1 MTQIVRSKVDP
12 FTLEIVKDSL
22 VAIGDEMFI
31 ALAKTSMSP
40 IIYEVLDYAS
50 GLTDA
55 KGQLLT
61 QGNGVTG
68 FIGMLSDMVKQTLK
82 KFGGG
87 KLKEG
92 DIIIIND
99 SYGGGGSHLSDVGLV
114 MPIFFDGE
122 IVAFSANKA
131 HWTEVGGK
139 DPGSFSNDATDIF
152 QEGLQFPSVKLFN
165 EGEINQAIV
174 DIIEANVR
182 FPELSL
188 GDMWAQVA
196 ALKTGEKRV
205 KELCEKHGKE
215 LFLSSVDYLL
225 DHGEQLARQEL
236 NKLPKGTFN
245 AEGFIDDDG
254 FGNGPF
260 KIKVKVT
267 ITDDKFV
274 ADFRGSHPQ
283 VPGPVNCSYTA
294 LVSAVRTIFLAIT
307 NPSQDANDGVFRP
320 LEVIT
325 DKGSVLSAERP
336 APVSIYWES
345 MLAGADLIWKA
356 LAPVVPHRLN
366 AGHLLSVCSVV
377 LSGQHQDTNEPFLI
391 VEPSV
396 GGWGASEGQDG
407 ARGQF
412 CIGDG
417 ETYNVPV
424 EVAETRY
431 GVMVDEYS
439 LHTDGAGAGEYIG
452 GSGVIRSYKALSD
465 NQMVSVTF
473 GRNKFVP
480 WGMKDGQDG
489 SANEVYIEKANGE
502 VDGPFGIYPR
512 YPLNNGD
519 VVKLVTA
526 TGGGY
531 GDPYKRPADQ
541 VAQDVKNGYITAAQA
556 NESYGVIV
564 NEKTFEVEGLT
575 EDRQRRGK

>member
-82 KFGGG
+82 KFGDG

-236 NKLPKGTFN
+236 SKLPKGTFN

-356 LAPVVPHRLN
+356 LAPAVPHRLN

-502 VDGPFGIYPR
+502 ADGPFGIYPR
-512 YPLNNGD
+512 YPLNKGD

-556 NESYGVIV
+556 NESFGVIV
-564 NEKTFEVEGLT
+564 NEKTYEVEGLT

>member
-1 MTQIVRSKVDP
+1 MTQVVRSKVDP

-82 KFGGG
+82 KFGDG

-236 NKLPKGTFN
+236 SKLPKGTFN

-260 KIKVKVT
+260 KIKVEVT
-267 ITDDKFV
+267 ITDDQFV

-377 LSGQHQDTNEPFLI
+377 LSGRHQDTNEPFLI

-489 SANEVYIEKANGE
+489 SSNEVYIEKANGE

-512 YPLNNGD
+512 YPLNKGD

-531 GDPYKRPADQ
+531 GDPYKRPADK
-541 VAQDVKNGYITAAQA
+541 VALDVKNGYITLCA
-556 NESYGVIV
+556 
-564 NEKTFEVEGLT
+564 
-575 EDRQRRGK
+575 GK

>member
-82 KFGGG
+82 KFGDG

-114 MPIFFDGE
+114 MPIFYEGE

-205 KELCEKHGKE
+205 KELCDKHGKP

-236 NKLPKGTFN
+236 TKLPKGTFH

-267 ITDDKFV
+267 ISDEKFV

-356 LAPVVPHRLN
+356 LAPVIPHRLN

-377 LSGQHQDTNEPFLI
+377 LSGLHQDTDEPFLI

-431 GVMVDEYS
+431 GIMVDEYS

-452 GSGVIRSYKALSD
+452 GSGVIRSYKALTD

-480 WGMKDGQDG
+480 WGMNDGNDG
-489 SANEVYIEKANGE
+489 SANKVYIEKANGD

-512 YPLNNGD
+512 YPLNKGD

-531 GDPYKRPADQ
+531 GEPFKRPAEK
-541 VAQDVKNGYITAAQA
+541 VAKDVKNGYINVAQA
-556 NESYGVIV
+556 EADFGVKV
-564 NEKTFEVEGLT
+564 NEKTYEVEGLT
-575 EDRQRRGK
+575 EERQRRGE